1 MPKRVFLSLPFAG
14 RTDEEVSEEM
24 REMVDKYL
32 FVNNV
37 DPNDVSFVTTYFCP
51 KEIDEKAKATKH
63 PNLVYMSYAFEVM
76 SQCDD
81 VIFSKNWKDARGCQ
95 VEHLAYELYMG
106 GKA

>member
-14 RTDEEVSEEM
+14 RTEEEVSEEM
-24 REMVDKYL
+24 REMVDQY
-32 FVNNV
+32 FSYNNIAPS
-37 DPNDVSFVTTYFCP
+37 DITFVTTYFCP
-51 KEIDEKAKATKH
+51 KEIDEKAKASKH
-63 PNLVYMSYAFEVM
+63 PNLVYLSYALDVL